1 MTDEMI
7 VSEAYRL
14 IRQKARD
21 IVNPVSDEALGTY
34 VRGVVDLQTE
44 LWNAMQKEVG
54 EKNDG

>member
-1 MTDEMI
+1 MTNEMI
-7 VSEAYRL
+7 VAEAYRL

-44 LWNAMQKEVG
+44 LWNAMQKEKVSR
-54 EKNDG
+54 NDH